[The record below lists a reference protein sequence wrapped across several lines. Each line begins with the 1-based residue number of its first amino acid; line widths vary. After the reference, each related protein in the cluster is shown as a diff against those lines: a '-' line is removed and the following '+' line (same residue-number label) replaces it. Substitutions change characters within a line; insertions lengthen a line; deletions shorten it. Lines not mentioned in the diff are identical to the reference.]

1 MDTNTSSPAKRR
13 VLIVDPKLHA
23 AESLAKLLRALGH
36 EVRTAPDGVA
46 AVEQARSFRPQV
58 VFTVHDQ
65 TKRDGYP
72 LARQLRQLPGLEGV
86 VVVAEIGYGAE
97 VEDLLRARQ
106 AGYELLGKP

>member
-1 MDTNTSSPAKRR
+1 
-13 VLIVDPKLHA
+13 
-23 AESLAKLLRALGH
+23 
-36 EVRTAPDGVA
+36 VA
-46 AVEQARSFRPQV
+46 AVEQARSFSPQV
-58 VFTVHDQ
+58 VFTDHDQ

-106 AGYELLGKP
+106 AGYELLGKPYDPSQLLRFLDPTAGPSAV